1 VARAITGFG
10 VAGIDE
16 KAKRCLAVQN
26 RRAGEQFRL
35 ARELV
40 CDLRVVRGRAL
51 RHAAQPS

>member
-51 RHAAQPS
+51 RHAA